1 MSNGNKIRLKE
12 MSHKKLRKLCKGLG
26 RQCADYSKENGML
39 LNSEAKKAEQIGE
52 LKKYARSL
60 EQTLASE
67 ARRIKD
73 KDKRIADLE
82 HALDAMGN
90 GPDSNWTNDQDI
102 AGSLKQLNQKTA
114 RNVGIDPGGKSYDA
128 TYIGEMPSNL
138 NMGVDGQL
146 RSFNEMTDV
155 EFATFVAEDVRRAM
169 VEDEPDKVE
178 DDEAIKRTTQRNKF
192 GSDVLNVGNMSET
205 MTEQEKQAAEWAIR
219 NGHHQPEGT
228 PEPNRMESVRVKSA
242 DEISA
247 ENKQKH
253 VDMVCNEIQQDASR
267 ILNATE
273 YISPGMTDK
282 T

>member
-1 MSNGNKIRLKE
+1 MSNKIRLKE

-60 EQTLASE
+60 EQMLASE

-73 KDKRIADLE
+73 KDKRIKDLE
-82 HALDAMGN
+82 DALDSLGN
-90 GPDSNWTNDQDI
+90 VPDPNWDNKRDV
-102 AGSLKQLNQKTA
+102 LKDVQEA
-114 RNVGIDPGGKSYDA
+114 IDRAKSH
-128 TYIGEMPSNL
+128 TGYIGEMPTNMA
-138 NMGVDGQL
+138 MGVDGQL
-146 RSFNEMTDV
+146 RSFNEMNDV

-178 DDEAIKRTTQRNKF
+178 EYIPKSADVDEAVAYAKHTM
-192 GSDVLNVGNMSET
+192 GSELESI
-205 MTEQEKQAAEWAIR
+205 AWAKR